1 MPSSFSDNR
10 LNLATRIPVSNNEI
24 FEKLNIGNTLA
35 FENITA
41 SVMIKFLLK
50 ELMNK
55 GS

>member
-1 MPSSFSDNR
+1 MPSSFSANQ
-10 LNLATRIPVSNNEI
+10 LNLATLIPDSNNEI

-41 SVMIKFLLK
+41 SGMIKFLLK